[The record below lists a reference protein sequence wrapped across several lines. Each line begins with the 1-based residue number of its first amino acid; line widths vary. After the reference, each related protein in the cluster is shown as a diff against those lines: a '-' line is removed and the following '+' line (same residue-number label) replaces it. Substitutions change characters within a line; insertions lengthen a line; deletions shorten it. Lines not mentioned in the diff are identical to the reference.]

1 MKYQFKMIASCP
13 NKDLDIRCM
22 IAKCFYDT
30 PNKAS
35 YDLTDGR
42 VIMGGKVLDG
52 WRVVV
57 KGKRVRLEFKTGQE
71 VIIESTIPYSEPIPF

>member
-1 MKYQFKMIASCP
+1 MIASCQ

-35 YDLTDGR
+35 YDLNDGK
-42 VIMGGKVLDG
+42 VIMAGKVLDG
-52 WRVVV
+52 WRVII
-57 KGKRVRLEFKTGQE
+57 KGKRVRLEF
-71 VIIESTIPYSEPIPF
+71 STDNLK